1 MWLVVINEVYGLD
14 GLRASV
20 VKVRTGTDLMAQL
33 KPYKN
38 IANVWPFDTQKKA
51 REIAERFNKNK

>member
-1 MWLVVINEVYGLD
+1 MWLVVVSENYGLD
-14 GLRASV
+14 GFHASV
-20 VKVRTGTDLMAQL
+20 VKVRKGTDLMVQL

-51 REIAERFNKNK
+51 REIAESFNQNN